1 MYEAPLIRNITSRD
15 PFLMVSG
22 ADVRQGLDLT
32 RDEYIDF
39 VILLGTDFSQRI
51 TNVGPVR
58 ALKMVKELGCIE
70 NIVDSIANDPKYS
83 LKLPKTAYLAQVDIA
98 RSVFRTLPPPPTS
111 EGLVPIERDDER
123 VESILKKYGIVHG
136 EVYEDYS
143 INDANRHALIGNY
156 FNDTPFAI

>member
-1 MYEAPLIRNITSRD
+1 
-15 PFLMVSG
+15 MVSG

-83 LKLPKTAYLAQVDIA
+83 LKLSKSAYLAQVDIA
-98 RSVFRTLPPPPTS
+98 RSVFKTLPPVPTS
-111 EGLVPIERDDER
+111 DGLRPIEKNDEQ
-123 VESILKKYGIVHG
+123 VEGILKKYGIMYGDIYHDHHIREG
-136 EVYEDYS
+136 YKD
-143 INDANRHALIGNY
+143 ALIGNY

>member
-1 MYEAPLIRNITSRD
+1 MYEASLIRNITSRD

-58 ALKMVKELGCIE
+58 ALKMVNELGCIE

-83 LKLPKTAYLAQVDIA
+83 LKLSKSAYLAQVDIA
-98 RSVFRTLPPPPTS
+98 RSVFKTLPPVPT
-111 EGLVPIERDDER
+111 LRPIEKNDEQ
-123 VESILKKYGIVHG
+123 VEDILKKYGIMYGDIYHDHYIREG
-136 EVYEDYS
+136 YKD
-143 INDANRHALIGNY
+143 ALIGNF